1 MNDLLIAAPVTNS
14 AAAKRPDLERKHVYG
29 WSHAHTQMCGVRQI
43 SSKNMSDLE
52 RKHVYVWIHGDTWY
66 RGVGAVF
73 RGVRSSY
80 FKYIRMRFVLLIQTA
95 RRVCEHTLAPI
106 RRLLFVIQTY
116 EGEGWRYIA
125 AHGCC

>member
-1 MNDLLIAAPVTNS
+1 MNDLLIAPPAVNIPAANI

-29 WSHAHTQMCGVRQI
+29 RSHAHTQMCEVRQV

-52 RKHVYVWIHGDTWY
+52 RKHVYGRIHGDTRY

-73 RGVRSSY
+73 RGVRSLY

-95 RRVCEHTLAPI
+95 LEVCEHTLAPN

-116 EGEGWRYIA
+116 EGES
-125 AHGCC
+125 